1 MSQDEKIMMNSS
13 LHKCILDMY
22 IIYIYDFPF
31 GSEFLRDLLS
41 IDTMFRPPVREE
53 PEIEE
58 SDYKI
63 WSTFGMYHQSPTLNK
78 S

>member
-22 IIYIYDFPF
+22 IIYIYIYDFPF

-53 PEIEE
+53 PEI
-58 SDYKI
+58 
-63 WSTFGMYHQSPTLNK
+63 
-78 S
+78 